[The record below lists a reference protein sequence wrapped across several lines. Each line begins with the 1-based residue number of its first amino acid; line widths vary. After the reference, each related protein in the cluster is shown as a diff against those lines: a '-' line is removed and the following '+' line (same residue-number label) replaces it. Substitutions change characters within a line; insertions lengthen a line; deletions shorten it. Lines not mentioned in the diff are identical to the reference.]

1 MVQDVSVRW
10 GYRTYKV
17 TSVLI
22 LKYLHFYSSPNGD
35 AYRHVQCI
43 CHWGDLH
50 MWTPTKCHSST
61 TLGARAS
68 CILVYEFPRRSC
80 TTTWTDCRLYIWV
93 CTWFLLFQL
102 QLWNI
107 AKKFQTKWSQFF
119 YVFISFP
126 LLSLSLLTNV
136 VCALCRFTITPPWWC

>member
-17 TSVLI
+17 ISVLI

-50 MWTPTKCHSST
+50 M
-61 TLGARAS
+61 
-68 CILVYEFPRRSC
+68 
-80 TTTWTDCRLYIWV
+80 
-93 CTWFLLFQL
+93 
-102 QLWNI
+102 
-107 AKKFQTKWSQFF
+107 
-119 YVFISFP
+119 
-126 LLSLSLLTNV
+126 
-136 VCALCRFTITPPWWC
+136 